1 MVTRQTARDKMTK
14 NSIQASIEKNLMST
28 DFSAVDMVQSAA
40 NESAIA
46 DSATNDDSLDLENSQ
61 NVPKNDDSAE
71 LLN

>member
-1 MVTRQTARDKMTK
+1 
-14 NSIQASIEKNLMST
+14 MST
-28 DFSAVDMVQSAA
+28 DFSVVDVDQSSVP
-40 NESAIA
+40 ESAIA

>member
-1 MVTRQTARDKMTK
+1 
-14 NSIQASIEKNLMST
+14 MST

-40 NESAIA
+40 NESAIP

>member
-1 MVTRQTARDKMTK
+1 
-14 NSIQASIEKNLMST
+14 MST